1 MSGRVGMSSGYP
13 ILKSA
18 TAPLDGDHDGMS
30 DGWERARGLNPENP
44 QDANDDQDSDGYTN
58 VEEYLNEPAGDDMSE

>member
-18 TAPLDGDHDGMS
+18 TASLDGDHDGMPDS
-30 DGWERARGLNPENP
+30 WERARGLNLENP
-44 QDANDDQDSDGYTN
+44 KDANDDPGGDGYTN
-58 VEEYLNEPAGDDMSE
+58 VEEYLNEPAGDTMSE